1 MKISLTGKLILLF
14 AVIAA
19 TIALI
24 GLHGQIS
31 EKREESA
38 SLEQQITQTEQDV
51 QRVRSNIE
59 ALGTDEGVKD
69 VAHNQLGLVEPGE
82 TVFVDVGN

>member
-1 MKISLTGKLILLF
+1 MKISLTGKLILLVA
-14 AVIAA
+14 AVAA
-19 TIALI
+19 TVALI
-24 GLHGQIS
+24 GLHRQIS
-31 EKREESA
+31 GKRAESA
-38 SLEQQITQTEQDV
+38 SLEQQITQTEQEV
-51 QRVRSNIE
+51 QRIQSNIE